1 MPNEEKCSSTNPAFS
16 GTARYRGY
24 SRGAAAGERPAD
36 RVLSSRSPDAE
47 KSRLAAF
54 QQGLQESGY
63 LEGKNVLIEQ
73 RHWGESSIGSLVAAW
88 LNHCVE
94 AVPRGYQ
101 RYRQEELVT

>member
-54 QQGLQESGY
+54 QQGLQELGY
-63 LEGKNVLIEQ
+63 LEGKNALIEQ
-73 RHWGESSIGSLVAAW
+73 RQLGGKVRSAPWWAAL

-101 RYRQEELVT
+101 RYRQEEL